1 MYERH
6 HVVDSPELLQY
17 HIYSSS
23 VDFGLLLLTESLMA
37 IKLQMQDTMYVLHTT
52 SPIHVFHID
61 I

>member
-1 MYERH
+1 M
-6 HVVDSPELLQY
+6 VDSPELLQY